1 MHKYLGHP
9 IGIGAFIGT
18 AGDVRAL
25 LLALINGVIA
35 FLIYF
40 PFIKMY
46 DKKLLKEES
55 SLNSDL
61 DEELEPSLDH

>member
-1 MHKYLGHP
+1 M
-9 IGIGAFIGT
+9 
-18 AGDVRAL
+18 RAL